1 MNTTPATISLDAE
14 DPAELLAQA
23 SLFLGSVIHD
33 GLVLIGRR
41 ENGAPMACRVP
52 LEDIAAMTDSHR
64 VSALVEKPLIS
75 LLENDCNGAYL
86 LIVLGDGFDPDDG
99 KKAREA
105 MVQIAVLVLTL
116 AVTMLPEPLEI
127 TSAWIVGGGRAL
139 EVRVFDVDEEGVS
152 IGTREHGPITP
163 VTATRVMAQ
172 AVHAGVMVPQ
182 DSPIEHWYAVG
193 RGLAGSRTRGRTLRA
208 ADVGAALTEL
218 PALLGGVRD
227 AEPTMSECERL
238 VSLMRY
244 LGRRDCWWD
253 VLALVLARGTAGP
266 ELDDDLVGALVKDP
280 RHQRGHGPGEPG
292 SGAGER
298 PCRDR
303 GDPPG
308 ARLVEPPVCDGG
320 ASRRRAAGGRGAG
333 GSGTLAHADG
343 RFGPEPGLDPSHL
356 NDAPQHRRTAPS

>member
-1 MNTTPATISLDAE
+1 
-14 DPAELLAQA
+14 
-23 SLFLGSVIHD
+23 
-33 GLVLIGRR
+33 
-41 ENGAPMACRVP
+41 MACRVP

-280 RHQRGHGPGEPG
+280 RHRPQGDVVAGGSLYGALDDLHSISEGMVRANPDPVLVSARAGIGAILLVLAWWNHRYATAGHRADE
-292 SGAGER
+292 
-298 PCRDR
+298 
-303 GDPPG
+303 
-308 ARLVEPPVCDGG
+308 L
-320 ASRRRAAGGRGAG
+320 RAAGEQEDLALLLTQMVD
-333 GSGTLAHADG
+333 SGLSPAWT
-343 RFGPEPGLDPSHL
+343 P
-356 NDAPQHRRTAPS
+356 RT